1 MSKSKISTK
10 ALFGRATADELKD
23 LVDYVTK
30 PVTGL
35 LDQTDQYKEHFPD
48 HTKYAKEILKEIKA
62 FGGNT
67 IVNTVRGGGP
77 RYREVV
83 ADVADK
89 IGVPDVDEGRHS
101 VAELERRIIVKILKD
116 AMDSTEGK
124 DREEIEQALKDAG
137 VSAKDLS
144 VLFSGGAVA
153 SVIAARLSGFALY
166 RVSLI
171 VANGVAKHVLG
182 RGLSFAA
189 NVTLTRSLA
198 VFAGPIGW
206 VITGLWTLVD
216 LAGPAYRVTIPCVIH
231 VAMLRLKYLG
241 EDEAAGPTSARTE

>member
-1 MSKSKISTK
+1 MSKITTK
-10 ALFGRATADELKD
+10 ALFRRATADDLQD
-23 LVDYVTK
+23 LVEYVTK
-30 PVTGL
+30 PVTGV
-35 LDQTDQYKEHFPD
+35 LDQTDQYKRHYPD

-67 IVNTVRGGGP
+67 LVNPLRGGGP

-89 IGVPDVDEGRHS
+89 IGVPDVGEARHS
-101 VAELERRIIVKILKD
+101 VAELERRILVKILKD

-124 DREEIEQALKDAG
+124 DRAELEQALKDAG
-137 VSAKDLS
+137 VGAGDMS
-144 VLFSGGAVA
+144 VLLSSGAAA
-153 SVIAARLSGFALY
+153 SVIVAGLSGFALY

-171 VANGVAKHVLG
+171 VANGVAKHILG

-189 NVTLTRSLA
+189 NVGLTRSLA
-198 VFAGPIGW
+198 VVTGPIGW
-206 VITGLWTLVD
+206 VITGLWTVVD

-231 VAMLRLKYLG
+231 VAMLRQKYLS
-241 EDEAAGPTSARTE
+241 EDEAAGTTAPHRE

>member
-1 MSKSKISTK
+1 MRVSKITTK
-10 ALFGRATADELKD
+10 ALFRRATTDD
-23 LVDYVTK
+23 LENLVEYVTK

-48 HTKYAKEILKEIKA
+48 HTKYAKETLKEIKA

-67 IVNTVRGGGP
+67 IVNALRGGGP

-89 IGVPDVDEGRHS
+89 IGVPDASEKGHS
-101 VAELERRIIVKILKD
+101 VVDLELKILVKILKD

-124 DREEIEQALKDAG
+124 DRAEIEQALKDAG
-137 VSAKDLS
+137 IGAKDIS
-144 VLFSGGAVA
+144 VLFSGGAAA

-171 VANGVAKHVLG
+171 VANAVAKHILG
-182 RGLSFAA
+182 RGISFAA

-198 VFAGPIGW
+198 VVAGPIGW
-206 VITGLWTLVD
+206 VITGLWTVLD
-216 LAGPAYRVTIPCVIH
+216 LAGPAYRVTVPCVIH
-231 VAMLRLKYLG
+231 VAMLRQKYLS
-241 EDEAAGPTSARTE
+241 EDAAAGLTAPG